1 LSFLGKDLL
10 GECLIVSSFLE
21 SLDDLLE
28 GSLDLLSLEDLHGSL
43 VELKLVNLSDDSEL
57 DDDWLSKWLTALAD
71 EAELS
76 CMLCLSGECC
86 KLG

>member
-1 LSFLGKDLL
+1 
-10 GECLIVSSFLE
+10 
-21 SLDDLLE
+21 
-28 GSLDLLSLEDLHGSL
+28 L
-43 VELKLVNLSDDSEL
+43 VELKLVNSSDDSEL

-76 CMLCLSGECC
+76 SMLCLSGECC